1 MSYYS
6 TDKDFIQRIGRLRNN
21 NKVGNVFILLTKN
34 TQEEK
39 WFDKIFLNIN
49 NLNIIYCN
57 TVNDCISKIK

>member
-21 NKVGNVFILLTKN
+21 NKIGNIFIIVTKN

-39 WFDKIFLNIN
+39 WFEKIFQNIT
-49 NLNIIYCN
+49 NLNLIYCN
-57 TVNDCISKIK
+57 NIEECIEKIS